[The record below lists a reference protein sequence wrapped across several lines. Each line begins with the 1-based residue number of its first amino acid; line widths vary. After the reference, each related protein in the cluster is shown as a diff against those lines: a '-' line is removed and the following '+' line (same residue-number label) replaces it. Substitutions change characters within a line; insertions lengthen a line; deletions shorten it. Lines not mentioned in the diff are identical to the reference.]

1 VELPHRLRSAF
12 SGAVAALATIALSD
26 SLAAAERRLEVRPS
40 AVEATVAGPL
50 SVPEDAV
57 VRWID
62 DAAAGVT
69 AYLGRY
75 PVPHVHL
82 YIRAGG
88 RGGVGHG
95 VTFGGRAPRVRVDV
109 GRQAKVADLRSDWV
123 LTHEM
128 FHLAFPDLT
137 SDDTWAEEGLSTY
150 IEPLG
155 RARIGTIS
163 EDKVWA
169 DLIEG
174 VPQGVRP
181 VRGRGLHG
189 TDDWGRTYWG
199 GALFWLLADVGIREQ
214 SGGRHGLP
222 EALAGILDAG
232 GDIRARW
239 DLRRTLAVGDRAVG
253 LKVLTALYDRMAAA
267 PGTADLGDLW
277 RRLGVR
283 REGGRVV
290 YDDQAPLASVRRAI
304 VGAPR

>member
-1 VELPHRLRSAF
+1 
-12 SGAVAALATIALSD
+12 
-26 SLAAAERRLEVRPS
+26 
-40 AVEATVAGPL
+40 
-50 SVPEDAV
+50 
-57 VRWID
+57 
-62 DAAAGVT
+62 
-69 AYLGRY
+69 
-75 PVPHVHL
+75 
-82 YIRAGG
+82 
-88 RGGVGHG
+88 
-95 VTFGGRAPRVRVDV
+95 
-109 GRQAKVADLRSDWV
+109 
-123 LTHEM
+123 M

-163 EDKVWA
+163 EEKVWA

-222 EALAGILDAG
+222 DALAGILDAG

-239 DLRRTLAVGDRAVG
+239 DLRRALAVGDRAVG

-290 YDDQAPLASVRRAI
+290 YDEQAPLASVRHAI
-304 VGAPR
+304 VGAPRRHTSRLSSGRPMIERVLGKELREVEADGVHRKTKADGSFRRV